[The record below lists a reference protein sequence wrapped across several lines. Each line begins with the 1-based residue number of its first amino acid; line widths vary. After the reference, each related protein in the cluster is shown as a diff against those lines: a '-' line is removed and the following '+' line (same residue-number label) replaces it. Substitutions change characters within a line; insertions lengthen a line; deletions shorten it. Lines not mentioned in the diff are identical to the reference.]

1 MKLDLESLAALD
13 AVVSHGSFARAAE
26 SLHKVTSAV
35 SYQVKKLEDQL
46 GLTLV
51 DRSAY
56 RVRLTAAGEAVLAEG
71 RKLLRQAHQVEALAQ
86 QLASGWEARLL
97 VVVDGI
103 LPLAD
108 TLRALKRLADE
119 GVPTRVQLK
128 IEFLGGV
135 QYRFEKE
142 QADLMLV
149 KAYQP
154 ASQLLAQAQA
164 EIECVLCVAPEH
176 PLAAQP
182 GPLSLDDLQAHVE
195 LSVQDSSDRSG
206 NMSSH
211 GADRHL
217 FGGERVFYLSGFV
230 AKRQALLMGMGFG
243 WMPRYLVD
251 EALAAGQLVELPFA
265 GGSRFRFTP
274 WLVQRLDRPPGRAGR
289 RLIELLADADADAD
303 ADAGAG
309 AGAGADLRR

>member
-13 AVVSHGSFARAAE
+13 AVIRQGSFARAAE
-26 SLHKVTSAV
+26 ALHKVTSAV

-46 GLTLV
+46 GLPLV

-56 RVRLTAAGEAVLAEG
+56 RVRLTPAGEAVLAEG
-71 RKLLRQAHQVEALAQ
+71 RRLLRQAHQVEALAQ
-86 QLASGWEARLL
+86 HLASGWEAKLL

-108 TLRALKRLADE
+108 TLRALKRLNEE

-149 KAYQP
+149 KQYAP
-154 ASQLLAQAQA
+154 SSQLQAQAQT
-164 EIECVLCVAPEH
+164 ELECVLCVSPEH
-176 PLAAQP
+176 PLAARA
-182 GPLSLDDLQAHVE
+182 GPAALDELQAHVE
-195 LSVQDSSDRSG
+195 LSVQDSSERGERGERGERAEALD
-206 NMSSH
+206 SH
-211 GADRHL
+211 RFNHS

-251 EALAAGQLVELPFA
+251 DALASGELIELPFE

-274 WLVQRLDRPPGRAGR
+274 WLVQRVDRPLGRAGR
-289 RLIELLADADADAD
+289 RLIELLSDS
-303 ADAGAG
+303 AGA
-309 AGAGADLRR
+309 